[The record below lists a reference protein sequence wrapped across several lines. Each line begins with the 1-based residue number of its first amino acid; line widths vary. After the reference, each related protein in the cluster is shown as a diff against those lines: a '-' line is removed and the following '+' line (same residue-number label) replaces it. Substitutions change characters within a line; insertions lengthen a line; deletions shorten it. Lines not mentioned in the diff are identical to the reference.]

1 MKTFEQFR
9 AWMKDNHL
17 WDEYLQEFYAYHK
30 NDEFS
35 PYSIYK
41 SHRGS
46 VIVKSFSWE
55 ETAGGFD
62 FWHSVSINWL
72 KFFKEEENSKM
83 KEFKFVCEEEI
94 LARVEMP
101 KGYTTCMSGFTK
113 TELQK
118 QIPEITEYRE
128 SGNFV
133 YGLRKIWKL
142 KEC

>member
-17 WDEYLQEFYAYHK
+17 WDEYLYEFYAYNK
-30 NDEFS
+30 KDTKICPSSLYEPQTSN
-35 PYSIYK
+35 IIT
-41 SHRGS
+41 R
-46 VIVKSFSWE
+46 SFVWKD
-55 ETAGGFD
+55 TAGGFD
-62 FWHSVSINWL
+62 FWKSVDYKWREYFA
-72 KFFKEEENSKM
+72 KDTM

-94 LARVEMP
+94 LARVAMP

-118 QIPEITEYRE
+118 RIPEITEYRE
-128 SGNFV
+128 SDNFV
-133 YGLRKIWKL
+133 YGIRKIWKL

>member
-17 WDEYLQEFYAYHK
+17 WTEYLCEFYSYYK
-30 NDEFS
+30 KDTKTS
-35 PYSIYK
+35 PSSLYEIQTINMIS
-41 SHRGS
+41 GS
-46 VIVKSFSWE
+46 FVWE
-55 ETAGGFD
+55 NTAGGHD
-62 FWHSVSINWL
+62 FWLSVD
-72 KFFKEEENSKM
+72 SKWREYFAKDTM

-94 LARVEMP
+94 LARVAMP
-101 KGYTTCMSGFTK
+101 KGYTSCMSGFTK

-118 QIPEITEYRE
+118 RIPEITEYRE

-133 YGLRKIWKL
+133 YGIRKIWKL

>member
-17 WDEYLQEFYAYHK
+17 WDEYLYEFCAYHNK
-30 NDEFS
+30 DTKIS
-35 PYSIYK
+35 PSSLYESQTSNII
-41 SHRGS
+41 SS
-46 VIVKSFSWE
+46 SFVWE
-55 ETAGGFD
+55 NTAGGHD
-62 FWHSVSINWL
+62 FWLSVDEKWR
-72 KFFKEEENSKM
+72 KYFTKDKM

-94 LARVEMP
+94 LARVAMP
-101 KGYTTCMSGFTK
+101 KDYTICMSAFTK
-113 TELQK
+113 TELKK

-133 YGLRKIWKL
+133 YGIRKNWKL

>member
-17 WDEYLQEFYAYHK
+17 WDEYLYEFCAYDTK
-30 NDEFS
+30 TS
-35 PYSIYK
+35 PSSLYESQTSNII
-41 SHRGS
+41 SA
-46 VIVKSFSWE
+46 SFPWE
-55 ETAGGFD
+55 NTAGGFD
-62 FWHSVSINWL
+62 FWLSVD
-72 KFFKEEENSKM
+72 SKWREYFAKDTM

-94 LARVEMP
+94 LARVAMP
-101 KGYTTCMSGFTK
+101 KGYTSCMSGFTK

-118 QIPEITEYRE
+118 RIPEITEYRE

-133 YGLRKIWKL
+133 YGIRKIWKL

>member
-17 WDEYLQEFYAYHK
+17 WDEYLQEFYTYHK
-30 NDEFS
+30 EGPDS
-35 PYSIYK
+35 PHSIYEFQI
-41 SHRGS
+41 SG
-46 VIVKSFSWE
+46 VISESFPWE
-55 ETAGGFD
+55 KTAGGFD
-62 FWHSVSINWL
+62 FWNSVNINWL
-72 KFFKEEENSKM
+72 RFFKEETM
-83 KEFKFVCEEEI
+83 KEFKFVCEEEV

-101 KGYTTCMSGFTK
+101 KGYTTYMSGFTK
-113 TELQK
+113 TELKK

>member
-17 WDEYLQEFYAYHK
+17 WDEYLYEFYAYHQK
-30 NDEFS
+30 DTKIS
-35 PYSIYK
+35 PSSLYK
-41 SHRGS
+41 SQTS
-46 VIVKSFSWE
+46 NILSASFPWKN
-55 ETAGGFD
+55 TAGRYD
-62 FWHSVSINWL
+62 FWLAVDKKWR
-72 KFFKEEENSKM
+72 KYFAEDTM

-94 LARVEMP
+94 LARVAMP

-118 QIPEITEYRE
+118 RIPEITEYRE
-128 SGNFV
+128 SDNFV
-133 YGLRKIWKL
+133 YGIRKIWKL

>member
-17 WDEYLQEFYAYHK
+17 WDEYLYEFYVYNTK
-30 NDEFS
+30 TS
-35 PYSIYK
+35 PSSLYESQTSNI
-41 SHRGS
+41 
-46 VIVKSFSWE
+46 ITASFAWRN
-55 ETAGGFD
+55 TAGGHD
-62 FWHSVSINWL
+62 FWKSVDKKWREY
-72 KFFKEEENSKM
+72 FAENTIM

-94 LARVEMP
+94 LARVAMP

-118 QIPEITEYRE
+118 RIPEITEYRE
-128 SGNFV
+128 SDNFV
-133 YGLRKIWKL
+133 YGIRKIWKL